1 MLLLLQLLLLF
12 DFLLSHFQRV
22 ISYMSEPIPNNA
34 IITYTAFEFPI
45 TFREIV
51 IPGFTT
57 VCIGVQSSM
66 VVYCTL
72 MAHIVIGLAAV
83 IAVIVHSTDGITD
96 FVIASWKI
104 RNLFS
109 SSLAIGWLW
118 LC

>member
-34 IITYTAFEFPI
+34 IITYTAFDFSI
-45 TFREIV
+45 TVRETV
-51 IPGFTT
+51 TPGFTT
-57 VCIGVQSSM
+57 VCISVQSSV

-72 MAHIVIGLAAV
+72 IAHIVIGLAAV
-83 IAVIVHSTDGITD
+83 ITAIVHNTDAITN

-109 SSLAIGWLW
+109 SSLAVSWLW